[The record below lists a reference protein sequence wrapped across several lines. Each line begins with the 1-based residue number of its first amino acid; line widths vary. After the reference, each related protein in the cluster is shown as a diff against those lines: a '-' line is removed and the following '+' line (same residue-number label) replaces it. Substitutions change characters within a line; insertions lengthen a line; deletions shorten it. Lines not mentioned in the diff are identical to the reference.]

1 MILSPAAFATG
12 GTANDMQGFSLS
24 GESLDICG
32 LALRPNGEAST
43 IYENAG
49 MKLLVPLEFDN
60 LLIVDTPQDNTL
72 LFTVCEKASVEADM
86 AQGGSGDGAGWLFSI
101 GALSEIQL
109 YELLCY
115 DMSGIEIFARD
126 AEGIYYAYYHPTDVR
141 FVRESYEGIGDGS
154 NEGWKQW
161 SALNEWAWGNVRKT
175 FIAENDGLSAE
186 TYNNSELGIFLARAA
201 FTDDLPY
208 TVSTTEYGP
217 MTPNGVYAEP
227 YVMRLLRNTHVEF
240 VNDTEAPD
248 GEYVVL
254 SFPDDDYRFDFFLAE
269 AVAKLVVFNACVA
282 LYPVPGYVERRI
294 KRIPL
299 HPKLLVLYRLFVC
312 GFPALGLPA
321 VNPLSNSVFY
331 ILAVNIYSDVS
342 SRKGRSIFYNRKPR
356 NCSAELHLVVCS
368 HRIAATELFYNS
380 VGNNNNT
387 PAARARVSRASAICI
402 NDYIFHVRLLNQYA
416 LCRRNG
422 STTALV
428 NANGFADGTANS
440 LKSGFYF
447 VVVAAAT
454 DCIYV

>member
-1 MILSPAAFATG
+1 MKHFKKSALCIVIAAVMILSPAAFATG

-60 LLIVDTPQDNTL
+60 LLIVDTPQDNTV

-86 AQGGSGDGAGWLFSI
+86 AQGDSGDGAGWLFSI

-269 AVAKLVVFNACVA
+269 GSENIYRQIWNGNEELFRISFPDGTTKASEVMQKWYQALAAADSMRELGYKPDDLIGRWAEKIAGRGLITITQGAKGMYDVI
-282 LYPVPGYVERRI
+282 VEW
-294 KRIPL
+294 
-299 HPKLLVLYRLFVC
+299 
-312 GFPALGLPA
+312 
-321 VNPLSNSVFY
+321 SNSAAEKYIWEMTARPTGAGGVLRYEYGRHLIRTFTSDTEYTDDVRYENGTGELYLNSAYELMWEDDVDGAGDNTVF
-331 ILAVNIYSDVS
+331 
-342 SRKGRSIFYNRKPR
+342 
-356 NCSAELHLVVCS
+356 
-368 HRIAATELFYNS
+368 
-380 VGNNNNT
+380 
-387 PAARARVSRASAICI
+387 
-402 NDYIFHVRLLNQYA
+402 
-416 LCRRNG
+416 
-422 STTALV
+422 V
-428 NANGFADGTANS
+428 NAG
-440 LKSGFYF
+440 
-447 VVVAAAT
+447 
-454 DCIYV
+454 